1 MTAKEF
7 TDRVR
12 ENAARIH
19 DYALGMDGSDG
30 TSDCIGLIIGALR
43 LAGVAWGGTHGT
55 NYARRYRMRTLHPA
69 AEGVQIG
76 DAVFKSRARG
86 ESGYSL
92 PDAYRNGSD
101 LRDYYHVGVVTDT
114 SPLRILHVTRKN
126 GKGGVFEENSLS
138 GWDWAGRLQ
147 YVDGGESVTVTLDR
161 SVARAL
167 LASLRNV
174 EEEIA

>member
-12 ENAARIH
+12 ENAARIR

-55 NYARRYRMRTLHPA
+55 NYAKRYRMRTFRPA
-69 AEGVQIG
+69 SDGVQAG
-76 DAVFKSRARG
+76 DVVFKSRAKG
-86 ESGYSL
+86 ENGYSL

-147 YVDGGESVTVTLDR
+147 YVDDTDGVTVTLDR
-161 SVARAL
+161 NTARAL
-167 LASLRNV
+167 LAALQNRK
-174 EEEIA
+174 EEIA